1 MKLWNKSVFVILVAF
16 LKTFQL
22 ALLPLLLV
30 VMFLR
35 FSWLKLIHIPQ
46 VNIGA
51 IGYICFLSKHPLV
64 YFMTSSW
71 ISCLIYF
78 VNLLCVHVSLWITMS
93 TLETYIHESV
103 NPSPWYPFYL
113 FLFMHSYLVIVGLK
127 LFLISILSLSWLC
140 SKWYRGSE
148 DSMFMH
154 IVFKCKH
161 YKLCTNLGELP
172 YF

>member
-1 MKLWNKSVFVILVAF
+1 ML
-16 LKTFQL
+16 
-22 ALLPLLLV
+22 
-30 VMFLR
+30 
-35 FSWLKLIHIPQ
+35 
-46 VNIGA
+46 
-51 IGYICFLSKHPLV
+51 LSKHPLV

-78 VNLLCVHVSLWITMS
+78 INLLCVHVSLWITLS

-103 NPSPWYPFYL
+103 NPSPWYPCSLPTIFLSLTLVVLVKKIYECLVYL
-113 FLFMHSYLVIVGLK
+113 FFFMHSYLAIVGLK
-127 LFLISILSLSWLC
+127 LFLISIFSLSWLC

-148 DSMFMH
+148 DSMFVH

-172 YF
+172 YFI